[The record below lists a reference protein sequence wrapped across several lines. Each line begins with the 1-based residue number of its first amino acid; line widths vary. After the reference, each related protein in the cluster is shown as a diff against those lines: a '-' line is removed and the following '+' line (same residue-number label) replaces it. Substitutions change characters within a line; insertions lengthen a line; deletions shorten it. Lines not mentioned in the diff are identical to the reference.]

1 MNLNKINL
9 FYIGI
14 YGVKIFSINI
24 FSDWVF
30 NGHNVHYTCGETVK
44 CYDAALVLLHHAS
57 LNKNEHVPKAE
68 QCMNAPFFTKSA
80 CNCVLKVH

>member
-1 MNLNKINL
+1 MNLNTID
-9 FYIGI
+9 I
-14 YGVKIFSINI
+14 YGVTIFSINI

-44 CYDAALVLLHHAS
+44 CYETYDAAMVLLHHAS

-80 CNCVLKVH
+80 CS